1 MVYRLSPLDDV
12 FSVGAALL
20 YGLLALLDV
29 GLFIFSFYRDRSSAR
44 HRVLAGWRMRL
55 VFALLVAL
63 GVARFVGFLTAPILS
78 HFVDDPDYWLYVM
91 YNTLIISPWLL
102 FGLVVFLFTVWVRHY
117 FFIHSPLM

>member
-63 GVARFVGFLTAPILS
+63 GVGMSSFMSGSGVS
-78 HFVDDPDYWLYVM
+78 
-91 YNTLIISPWLL
+91 
-102 FGLVVFLFTVWVRHY
+102 VVLALRRERIVF
-117 FFIHSPLM
+117 